1 MEKPITWYV
10 DRQIALGKWRP
21 VELSPTVTGL
31 PCPVTVLETKR
42 RSPFVK
48 PWRMTAAEHRATFCP
63 PVWAD
68 LAIGSGPCGYLCRQC
83 YLLLTHRIW
92 RDPRRHLIY
101 VNYDDMEA
109 EVRAWLLSPERRPF
123 HTLGLG
129 IDCSD
134 SLLYEG
140 HTGNARRFIP
150 IFADPESNPRGCKL
164 ILLTKSA
171 NIHYLEGLPT
181 TNVAVTFSLNP
192 QAVCDAWEGVLPC
205 DHCDGTGYM
214 QGSSPKTPCSACG
227 GKGHHGSMTPPI
239 EARLLASR
247 QAQQWGFETRWRID
261 PILPIANWEKHYAE
275 FFREAAGMGATP
287 RSITLGSYRE
297 KTPQLDTWREKWGL
311 PPMDYQPQ
319 GLVKEGSHYHIPE
332 EERRR
337 IYEAVMAQIR
347 RCFGDT
353 VRVAL
358 CKETHALRRALG
370 LSNASCNCLR

>member
-1 MEKPITWYV
+1 MDRPITWYV

-31 PCPVTVLETKR
+31 PRPVTVLETKR

-48 PWRMTAAEHRATFCP
+48 PWRMTAAEHHETFCP
-63 PVWAD
+63 PLWAD
-68 LAIGSGPCGYLCRQC
+68 LAIGSGSCGYLCRNC
-83 YLLLTHRIW
+83 YLLLTHRIF
-92 RDPRRHLIY
+92 RDPHRHLIY

-109 EVRAWLLSPERRPF
+109 EVRAWLLFPERRPF

-150 IFADPESNPRGCKL
+150 IFANPESNPRGCKL

-181 TNVAVTFSLNP
+181 TNVAATFSLNS
-192 QAVCDAWEGVLPC
+192 QAVCDAWEGI
-205 DHCDGTGYM
+205 
-214 QGSSPKTPCSACG
+214 
-227 GKGHHGSMTPPI
+227 TPPI

-261 PILPIANWEKHYAE
+261 PILPIPDWEKHYAE
-275 FFREAAGMGATP
+275 FFREAAAMGATP

-319 GLVKEGSHYHIPE
+319 GLVKEGSHYHINE

-337 IYEAVMAQIR
+337 IYAAVMAQIR
-347 RCFGDT
+347 RYLGDT
-353 VRVAL
+353 VKVAL

-370 LSNASCNCLR
+370 LSNASCNCLA